1 MRLSA
6 LVVVALL
13 AQGTAVAAQS
23 PMQPRLTPDTSPNDV
38 RVQINVSFLIPGV
51 ADDSEGSLHAQEKAR
66 RSLYERAGRE
76 CELMK
81 VTLASECRLQSVNV
95 SINRQFNRAPE
106 GFLAT
111 GNFVYRI
118 TPK

>member
-1 MRLSA
+1 MRL
-6 LVVVALL
+6 LPIVVVALL
-13 AQGTAVAAQS
+13 AQGAAAAAQS
-23 PMQPRLTPDTSPNDV
+23 PIQPRPDASHNDV

-51 ADDSEGSLHAQEKAR
+51 ADDSEASLEAQEKAR

-81 VTLASECRLQSVNV
+81 VTLANECRLQSVNV

-111 GNFVYRI
+111 GNFVFRI
-118 TPK
+118 VPK